1 MDRELL
7 MAEKPSYEELERR
20 VRQLEQESA
29 EHGHAKV
36 ALQES
41 EAKYR
46 AMVESFDGLIYV
58 CSQDY
63 RVEFM
68 NDRCIERTGYNAVG
82 EFCYRALHGRDS
94 ICPWCVNERV
104 LQGETV
110 RWEVQSPKDNRWYYI
125 VNTPI
130 YRIHGKISKQAMILD
145 ITDRKR
151 VEQLLDAERE
161 ILAMVATG
169 RPLQKTLDALNLMIE
184 RLAPGTLCSILM
196 LDKEGKR
203 LFHQSAPSLPREYVK
218 MMNGLEICPNTL
230 ARGSLPHNGAT
241 VMAQSTATDL
251 LCTDGGDSAAR
262 FGLGACW
269 SLPIQD
275 STGKTLGTFALYDRE
290 RRQTSFADI
299 ELVEIAAHLAG
310 LAIDRERSERA
321 RSESEEKYH
330 SLFEHSADAICF
342 TTREGRFIDV
352 NQSTVDLL
360 GYDKSE
366 MLNTITVAD
375 TYANPED
382 RVRFQKE
389 IEKQGSVKNFEVKFR
404 RKDGRELDCL
414 LTSSVRFSDEG
425 TVLGYQSIIRDI
437 TEIKRAEKA
446 ILENEARYRAVVE
459 DQTELI
465 CRFLPGGTIT
475 FVNQAYCRYFG
486 KRREQLVGQSF
497 MLFIPTSERA
507 KVEEHL
513 ASLSLDNPVAT
524 HEHQVIAPDGEIRW
538 QQWTNR
544 IIADE
549 QGSVTEL
556 QAVGRDTTEQRLMA
570 EALQQSAEKTKL
582 FAYSVSH
589 DLKSPAI
596 GIYGLSKLLYRQYRD
611 ILDEKGR
618 SYCDQ
623 ILKTAEQIAALV
635 EHINHYIATKQVPI
649 NIETVKVKEILQMV
663 KDEFSTRLNIHK
675 ITWLEPEEVPA
686 IRADRLA
693 LVRVLRNLVDNALK
707 YGGDDLSEIRIGYR
721 DAGKTHVLSV
731 SDNGVGIG
739 MADSN
744 RIFERFE
751 RDATARGIEGTGLGL
766 AIVKEIA
773 EQHGGKVWM
782 ESEPERGTTFCLSIA
797 KDL

>member
-1 MDRELL
+1 

-20 VRQLEQESA
+20 VRQLEHKSV
-29 EHGHAKV
+29 EHARAKV
-36 ALQES
+36 ALLES

-68 NDRCIERTGYNAVG
+68 NERCIERTGYDAVG
-82 EFCYRALHGRDS
+82 DFCYAALHGRDS

-104 LQGETV
+104 FQGETV

-130 YRIHGKISKQAMILD
+130 YRVHGKISKQAMILD

-151 VEQLLDAERE
+151 MEQLLDAERE

-169 RPLQKTLDALNLMIE
+169 RPLQETLDALNLMIE

-203 LFHQSAPSLPREYVK
+203 LFHESAPSLPREYVK
-218 MMNGLEICPNTL
+218 MMDGLEIGPNTL
-230 ARGSLPHNGAT
+230 ACGAAAHNGPT
-241 VMAQSTATDL
+241 VIAQDTATDP
-251 LCTDGGDSAAR
+251 LCTDGRDSAVR
-262 FGLGACW
+262 FGLCACW

-275 STGKTLGTFALYDRE
+275 STGKILGAFALYDRE
-290 RRQTSFADI
+290 PRQPSVADI
-299 ELVEIAAHLAG
+299 ELVGTAAHLAG
-310 LAIDRERSERA
+310 LAIERERSERA
-321 RSESEEKYH
+321 TRESEEKYH

-342 TTREGRFIDV
+342 TTREGRFIDA
-352 NQSTVDLL
+352 NQSAVDLF

-366 MLNTITVAD
+366 MLNMITVAD
-375 TYANPED
+375 TYVNLED

-389 IEKQGSVKNFEVKFR
+389 IEKQGFVKNFELKFR

-414 LTSSVRFSDEG
+414 LTSSVRSSDEG
-425 TVLGYQSIIRDI
+425 TVVGYQGIIRDV
-437 TEIKRAEKA
+437 TEIKQAEKA
-446 ILENEARYRAVVE
+446 LLENEARYRGVVE

-486 KRREQLVGQSF
+486 KQREELVGQSF
-497 MLFIPTSERA
+497 MPFIPASERA
-507 KVEEHL
+507 KIDVHL
-513 ASLSLDNPVAT
+513 ASLSPDNPVAT

-544 IIADE
+544 IILNQ
-549 QGSVTEL
+549 QGAIIEY
-556 QAVGRDTTEQRLMA
+556 QAVGRDITEQRLMA

-635 EHINHYIATKQVPI
+635 EHINLYIATKQLPL

-663 KDEFSTRLNIHK
+663 KDEFSARLNIHK
-675 ITWLEPEEVPA
+675 ITWLEPAEVPA

-693 LVRVLRNLVDNALK
+693 LLRVLRNLVDNALK

-721 DAGKTHVLSV
+721 ESEKYHVLTV
-731 SDNGVGIG
+731 SDNGVGIR

-751 RDATARGIEGTGLGL
+751 RDVTARGIEGTGLGL

-773 EQHGGKVWM
+773 EQHGGKVWV
-782 ESEPERGTTFCLSIA
+782 ESEPEKGTTFCLSIA